1 MCLKDRTTL
10 TMLSSLV
17 LLIGTRNLQIGRL
30 GQHWLA
36 CIQALGGKANLIM
49 LVIPVLLVLVNFLF
63 WLIVILVAILL
74 LVDVVWIV
82 TIIL

>member
-1 MCLKDRTTL
+1 
-10 TMLSSLV
+10 MLSSLV
-17 LLIGTRNLQIGRL
+17 LLIGTHTLQIGRL

>member
-1 MCLKDRTTL
+1 
-10 TMLSSLV
+10 MLSSLV

-36 CIQALGGKANLIM
+36 FIQALGGTANLIM

-74 LVDVVWIV
+74 LVSVVWIV
-82 TIIL
+82 TVIL

>member
-1 MCLKDRTTL
+1 
-10 TMLSSLV
+10 MLSSLV